1 MFIND
6 TDLFTR
12 FVDTFFVPVH
22 RWEASL
28 SLMQRKISPSN
39 TALFS
44 GKIKKGCFY

>member
-22 RWEASL
+22 RWETSL